1 MRKDLQAVVDALLLA
16 SERSKTVTLDAI
28 GEAIGT
34 KAVGTEEV
42 DAIVSALEARGRKV
56 LAPEGQRGE
65 GHLRDVIA
73 AARALKSELGRTP
86 SAKEIAARS
95 GLDERDVR
103 HALEL
108 AKVMQR

>member
-1 MRKDLQAVVDALLLA
+1 MRKELQAVVDALLLA

-34 KAVGTEEV
+34 KAVGTPEV
-42 DAIVSALEARGRKV
+42 DAIVTALEARGRRI

-65 GHLRDVIA
+65 SYLRDVIA
-73 AARALKSELGRTP
+73 AARALKNELGRTP
-86 SAKEIAARS
+86 TPAEIAARS

-108 AKVMQR
+108 AKIMQR